1 MIMSIGRPLA
11 WDAVLLFA
19 LYKFAKA
26 SLGTFEGIKSGSAA
40 VKSQVLFEGEL
51 EKIFGVKS

>member
-1 MIMSIGRPLA
+1 LTNFSFTPILLAGKGLLLSKELPLHIA
-11 WDAVLLFA
+11 LL
-19 LYKFAKA
+19 K
-26 SLGTFEGIKSGSAA
+26 SAA

>member
-1 MIMSIGRPLA
+1 MSIGRPLA